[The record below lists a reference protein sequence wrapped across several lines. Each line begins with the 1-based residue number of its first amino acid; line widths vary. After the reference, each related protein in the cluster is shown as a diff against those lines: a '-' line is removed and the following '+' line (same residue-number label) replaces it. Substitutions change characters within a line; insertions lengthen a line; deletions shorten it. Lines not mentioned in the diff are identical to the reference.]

1 LDNKTIIM
9 KGINKLS
16 IVCIIIFSSVFQMI
30 NAQEISH
37 SLKLNV
43 LPVLAESSDYLSYAS
58 FRTQFSVIYEQHFSK
73 LHPFVKISYV
83 GPIQYYQYF
92 TYENESSDKYYN
104 ISGFGIGVGN
114 RFYQDDY
121 KGIYIA
127 PEFEYYKTKKFKAS
141 SEGLLTFT
149 SEYSIS
155 AKLGKQWIKDSGFTL
170 DIYTGIGFIL
180 RNYKEIIEETEIQT
194 AQYSGAGFRPYLGF
208 CFGYSF

>member
-1 LDNKTIIM
+1 MIM
-9 KGINKLS
+9 NRINKIL
-16 IVCIIIFSSVFQMI
+16 IIGIIFLSSVFKMV

-37 SLKLNV
+37 SVRINV
-43 LPVLAESSDYLSYAS
+43 LPILAESSDYLSYAS
-58 FRTQFSVIYEQHFSK
+58 FRTQFSVIYEHNFDK
-73 LHPFVKISYV
+73 LHPFIKISYV

-92 TYENESSDKYYN
+92 TYEDGSSDNHYN
-104 ISGFGIGVGN
+104 ISGFGVGVGN
-114 RFYQDDY
+114 RFYQDEY

-127 PEFEYYKTKKFKAS
+127 PEFEYYKTKKFKPS

-149 SEYSIS
+149 SEYNIS
-155 AKLGKQWIKDSGFTL
+155 AKLGKQWIKSSGFTF
-170 DIYTGIGFIL
+170 DIYTGIGFVL